1 MPSVN
6 KIKLNICATDYVL
19 TTDESD
25 SYMRELAGEVDH
37 DMRVLLDSDPR
48 ISTTMA
54 AVMTALTNADRARKA
69 EAAADNLRSQMKG
82 YLDDNAKAR
91 QEAENARREA
101 DALRRELDQLS
112 GQTRL

>member
-1 MPSVN
+1 
-6 KIKLNICATDYVL
+6 
-19 TTDESD
+19 
-25 SYMRELAGEVDH
+25 MRELGGEVDH

-101 DALRRELDQLS
+101 AQLRRELEQLR
-112 GQTRL
+112 GQAKR

>member
-48 ISTTMA
+48 IPPPWP
-54 AVMTALTNADRARKA
+54 R
-69 EAAADNLRSQMKG
+69 
-82 YLDDNAKAR
+82 
-91 QEAENARREA
+91 
-101 DALRRELDQLS
+101 
-112 GQTRL
+112 